1 MSFFVYRV
9 ICVVRVGELLIL
21 RDRGGCEVEGIIYLD
36 HAATSWPKPPA
47 VGDAM
52 LNAMEIAGANPGR
65 GSHRM
70 AVQASRVLF
79 EARKSISD
87 IFGIKNA
94 NDIAFGSNTTEAL
107 NLAIQ
112 GSLKEGDH
120 VIATMAEHNS
130 VRRPLEYMRRLRNV
144 EIDYVPVNAAG
155 AIDLMQMERMF
166 RSNTRLVVC
175 THSSNLLGSILPI
188 GEISLLCRKHRAILL
203 VDAAQSAGV
212 MPVNV
217 QQLGID
223 MLAFPGH
230 KGLLGPQGTG
240 GLYIAPELEIEPL
253 LHGGTGSQSEALE
266 QPKVRPD
273 RYEAG
278 TPNTVGIAGLNAG
291 VKYVLDLTPA
301 FIYQHEWELTQ
312 LMMEGLSSVKG
323 IRMLGSEIGQP
334 RTGLVSFTVD
344 GYDSAQL
351 AFRLDRNYGIA
362 VRSGFHCTPLAH
374 ESAGTTATGAVRASV
389 GYNSTREHVDALVKA
404 VLKLTGAD

>member
-1 MSFFVYRV
+1 MCTTCRG
-9 ICVVRVGELLIL
+9 IINLW
-21 RDRGGCEVEGIIYLD
+21 DRGGCEVEGVIYLD

-52 LNAMEIAGANPGR
+52 LSALEIAGANPGR

-79 EARKSISD
+79 ETRKSISN

-240 GLYIAPELEIEPL
+240 GLYIAPELDIEPL

-291 VKYVLDLTPA
+291 VKHVLEMTPA
-301 FIYQHEWELTQ
+301 VIYQQEWELTQ
-312 LMMEGLSSVKG
+312 HIMDGLSSVKG
-323 IRMLGSEIGQP
+323 IRMLGPEIGQP

-389 GYNSTREHVDALVKA
+389 GYNSTREHVDSLVEA
-404 VLKLTGAD
+404 VLELTGAD

>member
-1 MSFFVYRV
+1 MSFFV
-9 ICVVRVGELLIL
+9 CVTLAMHPYEQRWLEM
-21 RDRGGCEVEGIIYLD
+21 EKMIYLD

-47 VGDAM
+47 VGEAM
-52 LNAMEIAGANPGR
+52 MHALEFAGANPGR

-79 EARKSISD
+79 ETRKEIAKL
-87 IFGIKNA
+87 FAVNNP
-94 NDIAFGSNTTEAL
+94 NDISFGSNTTEAL

-112 GSLKEGDH
+112 GALRQGDH

-130 VRRPLEYMRRLRNV
+130 VRRPLEFLRMQGKIEV
-144 EIDYVPVNAAG
+144 DYVPVDASG
-155 AIDLMQMERMF
+155 VIELKKMEHMF
-166 RSNTRLVVC
+166 RKNTRLVVC

-188 GEISLLCRKHRAILL
+188 GEIAQLCRKHGSILL
-203 VDAAQSAGV
+203 VDAAQSAGIL
-212 MPVNV
+212 PIDV

-240 GLYIAPELEIEPL
+240 GLYIAPELDIQPL

-278 TPNTVGIAGLNAG
+278 TPNTVGIAGLGAG
-291 VKYVLDLTPA
+291 VKHVLGMTPSR
-301 FIYQHEWELTQ
+301 IYQHEWQLTQ
-312 LMMEGLSSVKG
+312 RIMEGLSSIKG
-323 IRMLGSEIGQP
+323 IRMLGPDIGQP
-334 RTGLVSFTVD
+334 RTGLVSFVVE
-344 GYDSAQL
+344 GYDAAQL

-374 ESAGTTATGAVRASV
+374 ESAGTTGTGAVRASV
-389 GYNSTREHVDALVKA
+389 GYNSTQGQVDQLIRA
-404 VLKLTGAD
+404 VTELTKVN